1 MKEKI
6 TKKFSAMSKDVT
18 VGTRRKNYFIID
30 PPTSKNKKK
39 TASVTIRPTK
49 SKQRK
54 CSGCS
59 RRRPNKRA

>member
-6 TKKFSAMSKDVT
+6 TKNSSTMSKDMT

-30 PPTSKNKKK
+30 PPISKNKKK
-39 TASVTIRPTK
+39 TASVTIKPNK
-49 SKQRK
+49 LKQRK

-59 RRRPNKRA
+59 RRRTNKRA